1 LKELFVPIDGTIPE
15 IHFCN
20 HLATCLLALLALFA
34 LSKDAK
40 MFANK
45 IDALRGLVVQRELVL
60 HQKRLDNR
68 RWSVRRD
75 ILRDAKDSFLP
86 ALEAAIAKSH
96 NDYGHTVLLRTYSV
110 ADWEEAD
117 GDGITLCE
125 VLEKTDVLQRVAN
138 CLAPGFFKCHVRPAN
153 VHGRPAVPHV
163 VRVYQV
169 IARFYAGGVEAAKPP
184 CTCVCSHLTDGFCGV
199 CGGHNVRQINNP
211 EDEEEVS

>member
-1 LKELFVPIDGTIPE
+1 MARFQIPTSVITKQPAFRTE
-15 IHFCN
+15 
-20 HLATCLLALLALFA
+20 
-34 LSKDAK
+34 AK
-40 MFANK
+40 MFTDK
-45 IDALRGLVVQRELVL
+45 IESLRELVVQRDLVL

-75 ILRDAKDSFLP
+75 ILRDAKNSFLP
-86 ALEAAIAKSH
+86 ALETSIAESH
-96 NDYGHTVLLRTYSV
+96 SEHGHTVLLRTYS
-110 ADWEEAD
+110 AAEWEKID
-117 GDGITLCE
+117 VDNTSLGE
-125 VLEKTDVLQRVAN
+125 VLKRTDVLERVAN

-211 EDEEEVS
+211 EDEEEEVS